1 MSNIPPAI
9 RLALGAL
16 VISLTVASCSRSAQS
31 HFDRGNGYL
40 AKGNEAA
47 AILEFRN
54 AVRKDARFARA
65 REAGRALPEARQR
78 CRGLRRVPC
87 APRICSR
94 MTRTFS

>member
-1 MSNIPPAI
+1 MSNIPPAT

-47 AILEFRN
+47 AILEFATPSGRTPGSPP
-54 AVRKDARFARA
+54 RA
-65 REAGRALPEARQR
+65 
-78 CRGLRRVPC
+78 
-87 APRICSR
+87 
-94 MTRTFS
+94 